1 MSMKDNNY
9 LCPECKG
16 YLNVGGFVL
25 FATKTKRNHKGLLML
40 DPTVGE
46 YKYKHHDKFNLEESE
61 MVEFACPI
69 CQTDLTSSNRK
80 DHAMIW
86 MVGIEDNVEYDLYF
100 SKIAGNQSTYLV
112 AQDNIESFGDDALD
126 FDDIYYE

>member
-1 MSMKDNNY
+1 
-9 LCPECKG
+9 
-16 YLNVGGFVL
+16 
-25 FATKTKRNHKGLLML
+25 
-40 DPTVGE
+40 
-46 YKYKHHDKFNLEESE
+46 
-61 MVEFACPI
+61 MVEFTCPI
-69 CQTDLTSSNRK
+69 CQADLTSSNRK
-80 DHAMIW
+80 DHAMIS